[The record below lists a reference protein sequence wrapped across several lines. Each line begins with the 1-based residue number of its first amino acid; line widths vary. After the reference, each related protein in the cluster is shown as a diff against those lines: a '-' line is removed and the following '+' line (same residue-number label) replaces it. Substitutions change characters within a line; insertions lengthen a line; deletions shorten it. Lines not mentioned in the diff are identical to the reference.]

1 MSTEDPQQGFV
12 PALDGNQLQ
21 QLQDHADPSKFFADP
36 GFEQPQTPEARAE
49 AEAELLSQFKL
60 KVSDIVGRSWQLP
73 SLAVQK
79 GNDEYLQL
87 LTEARELYRSGH
99 FYSCVAMS
107 GIVAERLVKN
117 LLRQTI
123 MVSKDERDP
132 VKPTDTAFDQLE
144 RVDMS
149 SLVRFCKETG
159 LIDPP
164 TSSAV
169 TALYELRNKYAHGR
183 GKDAA
188 KDSLNA
194 IVLVHQLV
202 EATVSIKPD
211 FEFIDGRLHH
221 RKTTIRAEQS

>member
-1 MSTEDPQQGFV
+1 MSSEDPQQGFM
-12 PALDGNQLQ
+12 PALDRKQLQ

-36 GFEQPQTPEARAE
+36 GSEQPQTLEAKAE

-79 GNDEYLQL
+79 GNYEYLQL

-107 GIVAERLVKN
+107 GIVAERLVKD

-123 MVSKDERDP
+123 MVSKDDGDP

-159 LIDPP
+159 LVDPP
-164 TSSAV
+164 TSAAV
-169 TALYELRNKYAHGR
+169 AALYELRNKYAHGR
-183 GKDAA
+183 GKDAS
-188 KDSLNA
+188 KDSLKA

-221 RKTTIRAEQS
+221 RKIDTGAEQS

>member
-1 MSTEDPQQGFV
+1 MSTEEPQQGFA
-12 PALDGNQLQ
+12 PALNRKQLQ

-36 GFEQPQTPEARAE
+36 GSEQSQTPEAKAE
-49 AEAELLSQFKL
+49 AEAELLSRFKL

-79 GNDEYLQL
+79 GNDEYLEL

-107 GIVAERLVKN
+107 GIVAERLVKD

-123 MVSKDERDP
+123 MVSKDEGDP
-132 VKPTDTAFDQLE
+132 VKPTDTALDQLE

-159 LIDPP
+159 LIDPE

-183 GKDAA
+183 GKGAA
-188 KDSLNA
+188 KDSLIA
-194 IVLVHQLV
+194 IGLVHQLV
-202 EATVSIKPD
+202 EATVSIKSD
-211 FEFIDGRLHH
+211 FEFIDGRLLQ
-221 RKTTIRAEQS
+221 RKNGIGAEQS